1 MFLWRAKELLEG
13 GGELLKAEAELAGM
27 RLQRMLVGLAFY
39 GVLAMVGFIG
49 LIGLLAG
56 LSIMI
61 ARSQGWAI
69 SLLLVGGGVL
79 VLTSI
84 LAVIISQVLHRQQP
98 RVATGSLGTKEMPP
112 EAEAA
117 QAKERMGEAMD
128 ENPEKQKDNPLSG
141 LDQLK
146 DEAVDF
152 AVRNPMVV
160 GSAALLAISAIGPLR
175 SVRMISRGI
184 AAAGLVGSLVDAIR
198 SDSDQVQPQKQS
210 NPQQPPR
217 ASEHRPEAA
226 SSNHTSSRA
235 QPTPA
240 PRH

>member
-39 GVLAMVGFIG
+39 GVLTVLGFIG

-79 VLTSI
+79 VVTSI
-84 LAVIISQVLHRQQP
+84 LAAIISQVLHRQQP
-98 RVATGSLGTKEMPP
+98 RVATGSLGTNEMPP

-117 QAKERMGEAMD
+117 QAKERMAEAMD
-128 ENPEKQKDNPLSG
+128 EKPEGGKDNPLSG

-175 SVRMISRGI
+175 SVRLISRGI
-184 AAAGLVGSLVDAIR
+184 ATAGLVGSLVDAIR
-198 SDSDQVQPQKQS
+198 SDSDEGQQKKQPGSPPQGPRTKQEPAAV
-210 NPQQPPR
+210 NP
-217 ASEHRPEAA
+217 
-226 SSNHTSSRA
+226 NHTSSRQ
-235 QPTPA
+235 QPS